1 MKHSTYL
8 TMSAIVCCTILSGCD
23 PTSSSESPDSKKEL
37 SQSGISAEFKMEVC
51 SDTNDD
57 YLCDD
62 TPTSLKEF
70 KPTDNDNKGNAKT
83 IARLSSAGEISVTE
97 FSNFE
102 GFRYLVL
109 PAEEKDISATNALAF
124 GLYLYAQQAGADW
137 CAPCKMVAPKSYQE
151 AKEVLAKEFNL
162 TGTEQQNEALLATI
176 NHNLELLGNQGL
188 ELKAAYD
195 ADIKAMAEAL
205 VDLTVKHQQ
214 SPDLS
219 GLIPIKSLSRIIGST
234 VETDEAELPIAL
246 PCYLDL
252 FHPCVDH
259 PNQDQDLLLSISS
272 HQAVQIAF
280 KLREKEDRPS
290 ALDKIISQLRCEDNQ
305 QQDIHLYGMVD
316 NFSNTNTELTN
327 PSANL
332 SGLINAYAGYTHPYD
347 YDATAKTPNIFA
359 ETLTGLPSD
368 ATSGLFIIGLK
379 EKGVT
384 LAAGPSYTD
393 YFSIGSGVLNTNI
406 SGQVHDLRNTWQN
419 SGDIYFSPLNNM
431 TNAANESLLDR
442 LQSGQTDIDVVMGI
456 TTNVDF
462 IAVASCRDKPKPTGT
477 PIKEVIAQVT
487 KDFSCPSGT
496 QYSQVTGG
504 QPDDFAAPID
514 VTTPSNS
521 ISLNNL
527 ISYDQSIE
535 KSAAFADSL
544 PLSNNSI
551 VKAQLLVN
559 ARSLSASSLNDKI
572 LFGEYSSTSS
582 NANIG
587 GFLTASSGV
596 QEYPTANAGTAYIIN
611 QNHAVGSGTLLNTL
625 TSGIANLDVLAL
637 WQTEVDV
644 TLLQLCTKEDNGC
657 IDTDGDGFCDD
668 EEIQLGSD
676 PFNPNSTPDDLD
688 GDGYPN
694 DEDCDPTNPLVWD
707 DCVVFDKDCDKKVTV
722 DLRPAT
728 TWINTATGTAP
739 VENNVFSTYP
749 PNPAWAN
756 VIWDGAMNWFDFG
769 SANNTTHTLKVDF
782 CSCGGGE
789 VTVDEMKSDNYSHV
803 YLDDSSIASNTLVQR
818 TVHNQSTMASWGTSV
833 SGYQSIPATGANEDH
848 TLFFEVE
855 NVFGPSGGSIN
866 GELNFYGQLGH
877 CP

>member
-1 MKHSTYL
+1 MKNFTYL
-8 TMSAIVCCTILSGCD
+8 TMSAMVCCTLLNGCSDPSSGL
-23 PTSSSESPDSKKEL
+23 PPPNQKKEL
-37 SQSGISAEFKMEVC
+37 SQSGVSAEFKMEVC
-51 SDTNDD
+51 SDVDND
-57 YLCDD
+57 YICDD
-62 TPTSLKEF
+62 TPSSLTEF
-70 KPTDNDNKGNAKT
+70 KPIENNGTKGNAKT
-83 IARLSSAGEISVTE
+83 IARLSSAGDIAVTE
-97 FSNFE
+97 FSNYE
-102 GFRYLVL
+102 GFRYLIL
-109 PAEEKDISATNALAF
+109 PAEEKNISATNALAF
-124 GLYLYAQQAGADW
+124 GLSLYAQQAGADW
-137 CAPCKMVAPKSYQE
+137 CGPCKMVAPQSYQE
-151 AKEVLAKEFNL
+151 AKEVLTKEFNL

-188 ELKAAYD
+188 ELKLAYE
-195 ADIKAMAEAL
+195 ANIKAMAEEL
-205 VDLTVKHQQ
+205 VNLTVKYQQ

-219 GLIPIKSLSRIIGST
+219 GLMPIKSLSRIIGSAIKI
-234 VETDEAELPIAL
+234 ESPIPNP
-246 PCYLDL
+246 PCYLDP
-252 FHPCVDH
+252 FNPCED
-259 PNQDQDLLLSISS
+259 DQDPTLLLSISN
-272 HQAVQIAF
+272 HQAAQIAF
-280 KLREKEDRPS
+280 AVREKEGKPS
-290 ALDKIISQLRCEDNQ
+290 ALDKIMSELHCEDNQ
-305 QQDIHLYGMVD
+305 QQDIHIYGIVD
-316 NFSNTNTELTN
+316 NFSNTNSELTN

-332 SGLINAYAGYTHPYD
+332 SSLISSYAGYVHPYD
-347 YDATAKTPNIFA
+347 YNASLSTPNFFA
-359 ETLTGLPSD
+359 ETLTGLPSN

-379 EKGVT
+379 EKGVS
-384 LAAGPSYTD
+384 LAASPSYID
-393 YFSIGSGVLNTNI
+393 YYSIGSGFLNTNI
-406 SGQVHDLRNTWQN
+406 SGQIHDLRASWQN
-419 SGDIYFSPLNNM
+419 SGDIYFNQLSSM

-442 LQSGQTDIDVVMGI
+442 LQSGQTDIDVVIGI

-462 IAVASCRDKPKPTGT
+462 IAVASCRDKPKPTGA
-477 PIKEVIAQVT
+477 PIKDVIAQVT
-487 KDFSCPSGT
+487 KDFSCPTGT

-504 QPDDFAAPID
+504 QPDNFATPID
-514 VTTPSNS
+514 ATTLSSS
-521 ISLNNL
+521 IIFNNL

-544 PLSNNSI
+544 PLTNNSI

-572 LFGEYSSTSS
+572 LFGENSSTNS

-596 QEYPTANAGTAYIIN
+596 LEYPTANAGTAYAIN
-611 QNHAVGSGTLLNTL
+611 QNHSVGSGTLLDAL
-625 TSGIANLDVLAL
+625 TSGIANLDVLAF

-644 TLLQLCTKEDNGC
+644 TLLQLCIKEDNSC

-668 EEIQLGSD
+668 EEIELGSD
-676 PFNPNSTPDDLD
+676 PFNPNSTPGDLD
-688 GDGYPN
+688 GDGHPN

-707 DCVVFDKDCDKKVTV
+707 DCVVFDKDCEKKITV

-728 TWINTATGTAP
+728 TWIDTATSAAP

-833 SGYQSIPATGANEDH
+833 NGYKSIPATGANEDH
-848 TLFFEVE
+848 TLFFEVK
-855 NVFGPSGGSIN
+855 NASGPSGGSIN
-866 GELNFYGQLGH
+866 GELSFYGQLGH